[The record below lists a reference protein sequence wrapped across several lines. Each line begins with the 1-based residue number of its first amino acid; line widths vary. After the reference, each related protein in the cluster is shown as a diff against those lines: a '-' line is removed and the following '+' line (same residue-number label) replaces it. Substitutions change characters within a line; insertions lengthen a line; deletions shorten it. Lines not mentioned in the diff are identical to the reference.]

1 MLAMY
6 SSAGV
11 IIIFINN
18 KFIGVQQTVQTKR
31 ALMALILKNRDRIE
45 SYGVKELGL
54 FGSFVNDT
62 RISQT
67 SDVDFLI
74 EFENGKKSFD
84 NFMDLSFFLENILGI
99 KVELVTTQSLSKYI
113 GPHILRQ
120 IENVGI

>member
-84 NFMDLSFFLENILGI
+84 NFMDLSFFLEDILGR
-99 KVELVTTQSLSKYI
+99 KVELVTTQSLSKYM
-113 GPHILRQ
+113 GPHVLRQ
-120 IENVGI
+120 VENVGM